1 MAVTPGQPGM
11 LPNLQTGKA
20 RTAGEPSRR
29 GPQPREA
36 LPTIGTRPSVIPRP
50 TKDQVREGPPLEG
63 IRVEAGLITGSVVS
77 LTNGKLRVLTLNE
90 ERFHHTL

>member
-11 LPNLQTGKA
+11 LPNLQTGKP
-20 RTAGEPSRR
+20 RTAGEPSQR

-36 LPTIGTRPSVIPRP
+36 LPTTGTRPSVIPRP

-63 IRVEAGLITGSVVS
+63 IRAEAGLITASVVS
-77 LTNGKLRVLTLNE
+77 LTHGKLCVLNLNE
-90 ERFHHTL
+90 EGFHYTL